1 MSFVFQGLAV
11 LFFSVAVV
19 VVVLVVAFSYCR
31 KLWPPD
37 VGLCFQVCTGT
48 LTLHNCRSRSLH
60 ASVGGSVL
68 GFRTIPFRSVSVSR
82 FVSWHCD
89 RSVPRA
95 EGPTRFPK
103 QVYLVL
109 GSMI

>member
-1 MSFVFQGLAV
+1 MREGERVSFVFQGLAV
-11 LFFSVAVV
+11 LFFPVAVV

-68 GFRTIPFRSVSVSR
+68 GFRTIPFR
-82 FVSWHCD
+82 F
-89 RSVPRA
+89 
-95 EGPTRFPK
+95 G
-103 QVYLVL
+103 L
-109 GSMI
+109 